1 MKNQAGHQAIKT
13 AAVLILFCSIA
24 LSIWAMTRHLEK
36 PILGPHSF
44 RQTQTA
50 ISTYYMAEDASVFA
64 DYITPVLGK
73 PWRIPMELPI
83 YQWLVARWHNLSGMA
98 LDSSGKL
105 VSVMLWLAC
114 MLPAWLLL
122 HTLRFGFRPTAIILA
137 LTLSSPLYIFWSNA
151 FLIESTGLFL
161 ALAMI
166 ASVVRG
172 HEIKSARWLMA
183 GLLFG
188 VLAILCKATTWA
200 VAAGAGGLLLI
211 FRDGWPQWR
220 AWFRRGEEEAPGGT
234 PRPRGAAI
242 LAAAS
247 LCLLLPFIAGKLW
260 LNYGD
265 SIKSA
270 NPFARDILL
279 SGTAHTSNWFYG
291 TLEQKLDPAT
301 WQVIW
306 RHITDQLLV
315 PFPLIGPFLMPLIL
329 IAGAIAAPKRI
340 ALILIFVAGFASGPI
355 VFTNLYFEHSYYWCA
370 NGIWLLLAVGVALSG
385 IFEFK
390 PQKIWPQVTAL
401 VLVAAVAVSGFVQWF
416 RNYLPILTSLPSHEQ
431 LAEAWTK
438 PVQAIVPPER
448 TLLVVGHDWNPNALY
463 YAERKGI
470 AYPSSAG
477 IQFPGP
483 QLTESLAMLGPEEKL
498 GAVVI
503 AEPLLSP
510 ENQTAFASILQQLG
524 MSQEGSRTA
533 FGIMFPAED
542 LRSSRSPQR

>member
-1 MKNQAGHQAIKT
+1 MKQNLWLVWFARGLT
-13 AAVLILFCSIA
+13 TLVLVLAC
-24 LSIWAMTRHLEK
+24 WAMTRHLEK
-36 PILGPHSF
+36 PMLGPHSF

-50 ISTYYMAEDASVFA
+50 ISTYYMVEDASVFA

-73 PWRIPMELPI
+73 PWRIPMELPV
-83 YQWLVARWHNLSGMA
+83 YQWIVARWHNLSGMA

-105 VSVMLWLAC
+105 VSVAAWMAC
-114 MLPAWLLL
+114 MLPTWLLL
-122 HTLRFGFRPTAIILA
+122 HTLRFGFRQSAIILA

-166 ASVVRG
+166 TSVVRG
-172 HEIKSARWLMA
+172 HEVKSARWLMT

-220 AWFRRGEEEAPGGT
+220 AWFRREEEWAPGGT
-234 PRPRGAAI
+234 PGPRGAAI

-260 LNYGD
+260 LSHGD

-270 NPFARDILL
+270 NPFAREIIL
-279 SGTAHTSNWFYG
+279 SSSAHQAEWNYG
-291 TLEQKLDPAT
+291 TWEQKLDPAT

-306 RHITDQLLV
+306 RHLTDQLLV
-315 PFPLIGPFLMPLIL
+315 QFPFIGPFLMPLIL
-329 IAGAIAAPKRI
+329 IAGAIATPRRI
-340 ALILIFVAGFASGPI
+340 PLILIFLAGFASGPI
-355 VFTNLYFEHSYYWCA
+355 IFTNLYFEHSYYWCA
-370 NGIWLLLAVGVALSG
+370 NGIWLLLAVGVALGG
-385 IFEFK
+385 IYEFRPEK
-390 PQKIWPQVTAL
+390 FWPQVTAL
-401 VLVAAVAVSGFVQWF
+401 VLAAAVAVSGFVQWF

-431 LAEAWTK
+431 LAEVWTK
-438 PVQAIVPPER
+438 PVQNIVPPNR
-448 TLLVVGHDWNPNALY
+448 TLLIAGHDWNPNALY

-470 AYPSSAG
+470 AYPTSGG

-503 AEPLLSP
+503 AEPLLSQ
-510 ENQTAFASILQQLG
+510 ENQAALASILQQLG

-542 LRSSRSPQR
+542 LKSGRSPQR